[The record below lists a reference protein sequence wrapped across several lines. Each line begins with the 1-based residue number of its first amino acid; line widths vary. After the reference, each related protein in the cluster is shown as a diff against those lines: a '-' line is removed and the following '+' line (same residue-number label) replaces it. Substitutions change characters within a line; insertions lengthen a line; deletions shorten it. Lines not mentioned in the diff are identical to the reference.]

1 MNPALD
7 NETNDILVSF
17 LIVVRNEQEYIEQ
30 CLRSILNQIFEPELY
45 EIIVVDGMSTD
56 RTREIVEQLINEHP
70 ARKIQ
75 LLDNPERT
83 LATGWNLGIRKS
95 KGKIIIRIDGHGS
108 APPDFISESVRALN
122 EHPDAWCVGGPIETI
137 NTTYVGRA
145 IATAMSSPVGVGNA
159 MFRLGNYEGYVD
171 TLAFGAYKRWV
182 FDKIG
187 LFDEGLLR
195 NQDDELN
202 LRLIINGGK
211 IFMTPKI
218 KSKYYSRT
226 SLGKLWRQYFQYG
239 FWRIRTLQKHKRAAT
254 LRQIVPLLFV
264 SSLFVLAVGGIVS
277 KIFWYILAAT
287 LLLYALALVY
297 GSINVGRQ
305 AGWKY
310 ALLAPVVFAILHFGY
325 GFGCLWGIVR
335 FVLLRSKFMIKP
347 SDAKLSR

>member
-1 MNPALD
+1 MTPKNQPMV
-7 NETNDILVSF
+7 TVI
-17 LIVVRNEQEYIEQ
+17 IPCRNEADFIKK
-30 CLRSILNQIFEPELY
+30 CVRSILDCDYDREMLEV
-45 EIIVVDGMSTD
+45 IVVDGISTD
-56 RTREIVEQLINEHP
+56 GTREVIEQISGEDDRLL
-70 ARKIQ
+70 
-75 LLDNPERT
+75 LLDNPRKIVPT
-83 LATGWNLGIRKS
+83 AMNIGIKRAR
-95 KGKIIIRIDGHGS
+95 GEIIIRVDGHAEVS
-108 APPDFISESVRALN
+108 RSFVRQSVDILTSKAEL
-122 EHPDAWCVGGPIETI
+122 WCVGGPIETI
-137 NTTYVGRA
+137 STTYVGRA
-145 IATAMSSPVGVGNA
+145 IAAAMSSPVGVGNA

-171 TLAFGAYKRWV
+171 TLAFGAYRRWV

-187 LFDEGLLR
+187 LFDEELLR
-195 NQDDELN
+195 NQDDDLN
-202 LRLIINGGK
+202 LRLIMNGGK

-218 KSKYYSRT
+218 KSRYYSRT

-264 SSLFVLAVGGIVS
+264 SSLIVLAVGGIVS
-277 KIFWYILAAT
+277 KIFWCIFAAT

-297 GSINVGRQ
+297 GSIDVGKQ

-335 FVLLRSKFMIKP
+335 FVLLRGKFMTKP

>member
-1 MNPALD
+1 MMPKSQPNVTVIIPC
-7 NETNDILVSF
+7 
-17 LIVVRNEQEYIEQ
+17 RNEADFIEK
-30 CLRSILNQIFEPELY
+30 CVRSILDCDYDREMLEV
-45 EIIVVDGMSTD
+45 IVVDGISTD
-56 RTREIVEQLINEHP
+56 GTREIIEQISGEDDRLL
-70 ARKIQ
+70 
-75 LLDNPERT
+75 LLDNPRKIVPT
-83 LATGWNLGIRKS
+83 AMNIGIKRAR
-95 KGKIIIRIDGHGS
+95 GEIIIRVDGHAEVS
-108 APPDFISESVRALN
+108 RSFVRQSVDILTSKA
-122 EHPDAWCVGGPIETI
+122 EVWCVGGPIETI
-137 NTTYVGRA
+137 STTYVGRA

-171 TLAFGAYKRWV
+171 TLAFGAYRRWV

-218 KSKYYSRT
+218 KSRYYSRT

-264 SSLFVLAVGGIVS
+264 SCLIVLAVGGLVS
-277 KIFWYILAAT
+277 KVFWCILAAT
-287 LLLYALALVY
+287 FLLYALVLVY
-297 GSINVGRQ
+297 GSIDVGKQ

-335 FVLLRSKFMIKP
+335 FVLLRGKFMTKP